1 MSPSMSEG
9 FKAGAGVD
17 PALLK
22 ATVLAIGVGVA
33 VSCAAWLVLQLI
45 VAYREE
51 EVTAAQVQQGIAK
64 VAVVCLLLVFFL
76 SSV

>member
-1 MSPSMSEG
+1 MSPSMSDG

-45 VAYREE
+45 VAYRDEQI
-51 EVTAAQVQQGIAK
+51 TAAQTQLGIVK
-64 VAVVCLLLVFFL
+64 VAIACLLLVFFL